1 MHKGTLR
8 TKFLLS
14 LVLISALL
22 TSTTLFLVRF
32 RVQIHVRDEMTQA
45 LRNSVVTFQSLQQQ
59 RESTLERSAALL
71 ATLPPLKAVM
81 TSRDTATIQDASAT
95 FWNLS
100 GSQLFVLADRSGVV
114 VAIHT
119 ATPGFTEAEAQE
131 SMRRSLAKA
140 ESQDWWFGGGR
151 LFEVFLQPIYFGAP
165 DDNAPIGMLAVGY
178 GVDQRVAEDVSRVAS
193 SQVAFHYQNNLV
205 ASTVPA
211 AQRAELAAR
220 VENLAAEDLK
230 PEEIQL
236 GPERFLATS
245 VRLSSANSPPVT
257 LTVLKSYDEAT
268 AFLQSL
274 NRWIVAVGIAGVLA
288 GSLLVFLV
296 STTFTRPLAQLVA
309 GFHALE
315 EGNFI
320 YPLSVTGNDEIST
333 LTAAFKRMRVA
344 LQETQR
350 KLLDAERLATIG
362 RMANTISH
370 DLRHPLTAILAY
382 AEFLS
387 EGNLSEV
394 QRKDF
399 YQEIRIAVN
408 RMTDEI
414 SSLLGFSKQRE
425 ALKLRFGSVGEVIER
440 AIQTVKALPEF
451 EFIAITMPRKSE
463 CVGWFDPGK
472 LERVMLNLLFNACEA
487 VPPDSGKIEVNC
499 RNSDQGIE
507 IRVADNGPG
516 IPDAI
521 RENLFQP
528 FVSYGKEKGI
538 GLGLT
543 AVHKIMQDHGGDV
556 WVESTGPEGTVFR
569 LRLPAKAPAESA
581 ALPFVLPT

>member
-1 MHKGTLR
+1 
-8 TKFLLS
+8 
-14 LVLISALL
+14 
-22 TSTTLFLVRF
+22 
-32 RVQIHVRDEMTQA
+32 
-45 LRNSVVTFQSLQQQ
+45 
-59 RESTLERSAALL
+59 
-71 ATLPPLKAVM
+71 
-81 TSRDTATIQDASAT
+81 
-95 FWNLS
+95 
-100 GSQLFVLADRSGVV
+100 LFVLADQSGMV
-114 VAIHT
+114 VAVHT
-119 ATPGFTEAEAQE
+119 ATPGFTAAEAQQ

-151 LFEVFLQPIYFGAP
+151 LFEVFLQPIYFGSP
-165 DDNAPIGMLAVGY
+165 DDNAPVGMLAVGY
-178 GVDQRVAEDVSRVAS
+178 SVDQRVAEDVSRVAS
-193 SQVAFHYQNNLV
+193 SNVAFRYQNNLV

-211 AQRAELAAR
+211 AQREEFTAR
-220 VENLAAEDLK
+220 VEKLAAEDAQ

-274 NRWIVAVGIAGVLA
+274 NRWIVLVGVAGVLA
-288 GSLLVFLV
+288 GSVLVFLV
-296 STTFTRPLAQLVA
+296 FTTFTRPLAQLVA
-309 GFHALE
+309 GVHALE
-315 EGNFI
+315 EGNFV
-320 YPLSVTGNDEIST
+320 YPLNVTGNDEIST
-333 LTAAFKRMRVA
+333 LMGAFQRMRVA

-350 KLLDAERLATIG
+350 KLLDTERLATIG

-425 ALKLRFGSVGEVIER
+425 ALKVRFGSVGEVIER

-451 EFIAITMPRKSE
+451 EFIAITFPLKSE

-499 RNSDQGIE
+499 RISDQGIE

-521 RENLFQP
+521 RESLFQP

-543 AVHKIMQDHGGDV
+543 AVHKIIQDHGGDV
-556 WVESTGPEGTVFR
+556 CVESTGPEGTVFR
-569 LRLPAKAPAESA
+569 LRLPATAPAESA
-581 ALPFVLPT
+581 ALPFVVPT